1 VRVIFLDFDGT
12 IVPIASTG
20 KLPDYPNPPKEVV
33 DNLNLLVQA
42 TGAKVVVSS
51 SWRFDRS
58 VKELDAIL
66 KSWGTTFDVYDKI
79 PTDDDEDRGG
89 DILSWIGT
97 ASGRRWG
104 QYQWLREGVESF
116 VVLDDEPIDLAVVA
130 KHTVLVN
137 PQKALQIHDVAEAVR
152 ILNERRPDD
161 RGAGSPSLAGR

>member
-1 VRVIFLDFDGT
+1 LDFDGT

-97 ASGRRWG
+97 ASVSG
-104 QYQWLREGVESF
+104 REGVESF

-161 RGAGSPSLAGR
+161 